1 MWWIMVIQLG
11 VAGSMATIGSLNVQW
26 WTQDRSERLLG
37 LTGVLCSS
45 VALALVLG
53 AVSLAYQELPV
64 WHVILPVRAMLIGV
78 IVALFVQTLSAS
90 LPRPLPAARVA
101 VVASI
106 AAPVVFVVLGLTTDL
121 MYVFDGRSPW
131 PSFEPQGKLLIGVSV
146 MVFCACSI
154 LAIRMLTGNRRW
166 QLLVAVVG
174 ALGLVGVAAARSPSL
189 ESEALTSLWTAPI
202 AILLAWWCSARVLT
216 LQGSLISAEAGR
228 QRAERTVY
236 FQARY
241 DQLTG
246 LPNLTAATEAL
257 QDMIDE
263 ANVAESILVA
273 MVQINGLD
281 EVLAAGGVDEVHRAQ
296 GVGCD

>member
-1 MWWIMVIQLG
+1 M
-11 VAGSMATIGSLNVQW
+11 
-26 WTQDRSERLLG
+26 
-37 LTGVLCSS
+37 
-45 VALALVLG
+45 
-53 AVSLAYQELPV
+53 
-64 WHVILPVRAMLIGV
+64 
-78 IVALFVQTLSAS
+78 
-90 LPRPLPAARVA
+90 
-101 VVASI
+101 
-106 AAPVVFVVLGLTTDL
+106 
-121 MYVFDGRSPW
+121 
-131 PSFEPQGKLLIGVSV
+131 
-146 MVFCACSI
+146 
-154 LAIRMLTGNRRW
+154 
-166 QLLVAVVG
+166 VG

-273 MVQINGLD
+273 TVQINGLD
-281 EVLAAGGVDEVHRAQ
+281 EVLAAGGVDAANRSVKRFAECLASALPSGCALARISESTFLFMAPRPIGRSAMRLEADTYGSVNGLHRAARLPAELSIVSGIAISAAAEQ
-296 GVGCD
+296 RPLNCCSRPGLRSPRRNWRDDPCGCTRQSCATASSAGPAPCAC